1 MPGAPSFMRVAI
13 IYHSLSGNTRRVAEL
28 LAGRLAGTAE
38 ADLVEVR
45 DQRQYSTLTAY
56 SSGAPRAMRGEV
68 AEIEPAAIDV
78 AGYDVIVLGTPVWAL
93 APTPAANGAVAA
105 LRNAGGKEGVV
116 FATSGGGPSPAA
128 ETLAAA
134 LEARGVRVRGT
145 ARFERK
151 DLENEAAMN
160 GLVELVTRPPSAG

>member
-1 MPGAPSFMRVAI
+1 MRVAI

-38 ADLVEVR
+38 ADLIEVIDR
-45 DQRQYSTLTAY
+45 RQYSTLTAY

-68 AEIEPAAIDV
+68 AEIDPAEIDV
-78 AGYDVIVLGTPVWAL
+78 AGYDVVVLGTPVWAL
-93 APTPAANGAVAA
+93 APTPAMNGAVAA
-105 LRNAGGKEGVV
+105 LRNAEGKEGVV
-116 FATSGGGPSPAA
+116 FATSGGGPSQAA

-134 LEARGVRVRGT
+134 LAARGVRVRGT

-151 DLENEAAMN
+151 DLGNEAAMN